1 MDPNMERDE
10 RIRRLRMR
18 NWAMLIALVAFV
30 VIVYA
35 VSIVRM
41 GGE

>member
-1 MDPNMERDE
+1 MAEDKGNDE
-10 RIRRLRMR
+10 RMRRLRMR
-18 NWAMLIALVAFV
+18 NWALFAVLAAFV
-30 VIVYA
+30 IIVYI

>member
-1 MDPNMERDE
+1 MAAERDNDE
-10 RIRRLRMR
+10 RSRRLRMR
-18 NWAMLIALVAFV
+18 NWALFAVLMAFV
-30 VIVYA
+30 LIVYV

>member
-1 MDPNMERDE
+1 MADGNDNDE
-10 RIRRLRMR
+10 RARRLRMR
-18 NWAMLIALVAFV
+18 NWALFSVLVAFV
-30 VIVYA
+30 LIVYV

>member
-1 MDPNMERDE
+1 MDPKAERDE
-10 RIRRLRMR
+10 RFRRLRMR

>member
-1 MDPNMERDE
+1 MAEDKGNDE
-10 RIRRLRMR
+10 RLRRLRMR
-18 NWAMLIALVAFV
+18 NWALFAVLVAFV
-30 VIVYA
+30 VIVYL